1 MPLTYHRE
9 MHTKAGASRLYPVSP
24 VRIVTTQHKPVG
36 WLECSVAEFMRLLD
50 QHEAGEINLLAMP
63 EMAGDE
69 VEIEPDAEDVETET
83 VAAPVVIEGHPS
95 GSSNVDKIRRC
106 LVGRQLT
113 MTQVMELTGLTKLQ
127 VKSAMQH
134 SAMFVRMQDGR
145 KQDKKW
151 RLK

>member
-24 VRIVTTQHKPVG
+24 VRVVQTQRKPVS
-36 WLECSVAEFMRLLD
+36 WLECSTDEFMRLLA

-69 VEIEPDAEDVETET
+69 VEIEPDAEEVETE
-83 VAAPVVIEGHPS
+83 AAPVVIEGHTT
-95 GSSNVDKIRRC
+95 GGSNVDMIRRC

-113 MTQVMELTGLTKLQ
+113 MTQVMELTGLTKMQ

-134 SAMFVRMQDGR
+134 SALFVRVQDGR
-145 KQDKKW
+145 KQDKEW

>member
-1 MPLTYHRE
+1 VPLTYHRE
-9 MHTKAGASRLYPVSP
+9 MHTKSGASRMYPVSP

-36 WLECSVAEFMRLLD
+36 WLECSVAEFMLLLA

-69 VEIEPDAEDVETET
+69 VEIEPDVEEVETEAE
-83 VAAPVVIEGHPS
+83 VAPVATEGHTT
-95 GSSNVDKIRRC
+95 GSSNVDRIRRC
-106 LVGRQLT
+106 LVNRQLT
-113 MTQVMELTGLTKLQ
+113 MTQVMELTGLTKMQ

-134 SAMFVRMQDGR
+134 SALFVRVQDGR

-151 RLK
+151 RLR